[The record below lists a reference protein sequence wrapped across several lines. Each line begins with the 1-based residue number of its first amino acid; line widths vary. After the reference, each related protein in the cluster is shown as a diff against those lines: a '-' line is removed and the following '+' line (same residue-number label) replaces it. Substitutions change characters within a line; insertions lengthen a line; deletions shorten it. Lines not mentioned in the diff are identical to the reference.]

1 MGAYWARST
10 RPVVAERRYPLGL
23 LESLAVTHTKRTA
36 NSTDAVHAGTSVRR
50 AHHTLAPGI
59 AQTATFTF
67 DDTADLVRYMRGEDA
82 DPDREEYGRYGNP
95 TVRELEHRMAA
106 LENAEDAIAFSS
118 GMAAITTAILSLTKA
133 GDHIV
138 LFSDCYRRTRQFVG
152 MTLGK
157 FGVDHSQIPPGD
169 IAALERAI
177 RPETRLVITESPT
190 NPYLYCVD
198 LEQVVAAT
206 SKHRRVKVMI
216 DSTFATPINC
226 RPLDFGV
233 DLVIH
238 SATKYL
244 GGHND
249 VLGGLIAGPSHL
261 ISLLRETR
269 GVLGSV
275 LDPHA
280 AFLIGR
286 GLKTLKLRVQ
296 SQNTTALAL
305 AERLQAHPKVE
316 RVFYPKLQSHPSYR
330 VCEAQMA
337 GAGGVI
343 SFIVRGGID
352 AASRVVDACRI
363 AKIAAS
369 LGGVET
375 LIEQPRYMS
384 YFELDEAGLT
394 ALGIHPALIRLSVG
408 IEDQADLLQA
418 LMDALDAA

>member
-1 MGAYWARST
+1 MT
-10 RPVVAERRYPLGL
+10 Q
-23 LESLAVTHTKRTA
+23 TKRTA
-36 NSTDAVHAGTSVRR
+36 NSTEAVHAGTSVRR

-67 DDTADLVRYMRGEDA
+67 NDTADLVRYMRGEDA

-106 LENAEDAIAFSS
+106 LENAEDAVAFSS
-118 GMAAITTAILSLTKA
+118 GMAAITTAILSLTKG

-152 MTLGK
+152 ATLGK
-157 FGVDHSQIPPGD
+157 FGVSHSQIPPGD
-169 IAALERAI
+169 IAALEQAI

-198 LEQVVAAT
+198 LDRVVAVT
-206 SKHRRVKVMI
+206 NKHRRVKVMI

-244 GGHND
+244 AGHND

-280 AFLIGR
+280 AFLIAR

-296 SQNTTALAL
+296 SQNATALAL
-305 AERLQAHPKVE
+305 AEHLQAHPKVE
-316 RVFYPKLQSHPSYR
+316 RVFYPKLQSHPSHG
-330 VCEAQMA
+330 VCESQMA
-337 GAGGVI
+337 GAGGVV

-363 AKIAAS
+363 AKIAPS

-384 YFELDEAGLT
+384 YFELDETQLA
-394 ALGIHPALIRLSVG
+394 ALGIDPALIRLSVG
-408 IEDQADLLQA
+408 IEDQADLVQA